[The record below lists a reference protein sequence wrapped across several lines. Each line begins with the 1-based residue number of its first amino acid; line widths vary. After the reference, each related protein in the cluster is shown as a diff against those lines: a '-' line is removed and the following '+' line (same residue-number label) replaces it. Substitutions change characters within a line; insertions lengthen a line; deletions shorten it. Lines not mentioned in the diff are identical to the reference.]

1 MLELYV
7 TVLSWGFSSSSSS
20 DMLSVT
26 APFEFLVK
34 GGSDV
39 TDVDYQFSDV
49 AQLFRVEPDFGVET
63 S

>member
-1 MLELYV
+1 
-7 TVLSWGFSSSSSS
+7 
-20 DMLSVT
+20 MLSVT